1 MSSKL
6 LGSIEA
12 GGTKFVCAVGDLNFK
27 VQAQTSF
34 PTGNPEETMAKVID
48 FFSAYDISAIGIG
61 SFGPVDIDPNSEN
74 YGKIL
79 ATPKLEWRGYD
90 ILSALKQRFKLPIF
104 LTTDVN
110 ASAFGEY
117 AMGAAANVD
126 SCVYFTVGTGIGG
139 GVIQNGE
146 FIGGLTHL
154 EMGHTFVKRHPDDTD
169 FEGVCPY
176 HGADCI
182 EGAASGPSLQ
192 ARTGLRGESVTEE
205 HDVWAIE
212 AYYIAQLAF
221 NTRLNFAPEKI
232 IFGGGVMQQE
242 HLMNRVRSIVEEL
255 NNGYVD
261 MPSLEEYIV
270 NPLIPENGSATV
282 GNFALA
288 LKALENNRE

>member
-12 GGTKFVCAVGDLNFK
+12 GGTKFVCAVGDSDFK
-27 VQAQTSF
+27 VQAQTAF
-34 PTGNPEETMAKVID
+34 PTGSPEETMKKAVD
-48 FFSAYDISAIGIG
+48 FFSAYDVSAIGVG
-61 SFGPVDIDPNSEN
+61 SFGPVDIDPASPD

-79 ATPKLEWRGYD
+79 ATPKLDWRGFD
-90 ILSALKQRFKLPIF
+90 ILSALKQYFDLPIF

-110 ASAFGEY
+110 ASAYGEY
-117 AMGAAANVD
+117 TMGAAAQAD

-139 GVIQNGE
+139 GVIQDGA

-154 EMGHTFVKRHPDDTD
+154 EMGHTFVKRHPDDAD

-176 HGADCI
+176 HGADCL

-192 ARTGLRGESVTEE
+192 ARTGLRGEAVTED
-205 HDVWAIE
+205 HSVWEIE
-212 AYYIAQLAF
+212 AYYIAQLAL

-242 HLMNRVRSIVEEL
+242 HLMSRVRSIFKEL
-255 NNGYVD
+255 NNGYVEV
-261 MPSLEEYIV
+261 PSLEEYIV

-288 LKALENNRE
+288 LRELQK

>member
-12 GGTKFVCAVGDLNFK
+12 GGTKFVCAIGDMDFK
-27 VQAQTSF
+27 VQEQTSF
-34 PTGNPEETMAKVID
+34 PTGNPEETMKKVID
-48 FFSAYDISAIGIG
+48 FFSAYDISAIAIG
-61 SFGPVDIDPNSEN
+61 SFGPVDIDPHSEN

-79 ATPKLEWRGYD
+79 ATPKLEWRGFD
-90 ILSALKQRFKLPIF
+90 ILSALKKYFDLPIY

-117 AMGAAANVD
+117 TMGAAKDVN

-154 EMGHTFVKRHPDDTD
+154 EMGHTFVKRHPDDVD

-176 HGADCI
+176 HGADCL

-192 ARTGLRGESVTEE
+192 ARTGLRGETVTEE
-205 HDVWAIE
+205 HDVWDIE
-212 AYYIAQLAF
+212 AYYIAQLAL

-242 HLMNRVRSIVEEL
+242 HLMSKVRSIFTEL
-255 NNGYVD
+255 NNGYVEV
-261 MPSLEEYIV
+261 PPLEDYIV
-270 NPLIPENGSATV
+270 NPAIPENGSATV

-288 LKALENNRE
+288 LRELNK